1 MRRPNAAGTLPRTG
15 AGARARDAIDVAG
28 YRSALEDQMNE
39 HRVGRTEPAGYGLR
53 LLTFDRSLA
62 GHALPGQFTTATLP
76 DGRRAF
82 FALANDPGAPV
93 ELLIKLQG
101 EVADALVATPIGEV
115 VSLSPAM
122 GRGFGVPEALA
133 PLVLLIA
140 GSGLS
145 AVRAMIRAELAAGLP
160 RPVHLRL
167 GVLTLD
173 HVPFAADVEAWAQA
187 GVDVRLVLG
196 TPPPGWTGA
205 SGFVQHVARDEGL
218 IRAGHHLVV
227 CGFGEMVDEVRAM
240 AEAAGAGPVYTN
252 Y

>member
-1 MRRPNAAGTLPRTG
+1 M
-15 AGARARDAIDVAG
+15 
-28 YRSALEDQMNE
+28 SE
-39 HRVGRTEPAGYGLR
+39 HRIVRSEPAGYGLR
-53 LLTFDRSLA
+53 LLTFDQPLP
-62 GHALPGQFTTATLP
+62 GHASAGQFTTATLP

-101 EVADALVATPIGEV
+101 EVADALAATPIGAPV
-115 VSLSPAM
+115 ALSPAM
-122 GRGFGVPEALA
+122 GRGFGVPDSPE

-145 AVRAMIRAELAAGLP
+145 AVRALIRRELALGLP
-160 RPVHLRL
+160 RPVQLRL
-167 GVLTLD
+167 GVFTLD
-173 HVPFAADVEAWAQA
+173 HVPFAADVEAWARA

-196 TPPPGWTGA
+196 TPPPGWAGA
-205 SGFVQHVARDEGL
+205 AGFVQHVARDEGL

-227 CGFGEMVDEVRAM
+227 CGFGEMVDEVRAL